1 MKNKMFVI
9 QSLPR
14 CGTHLLRTALDSHPD
29 IDCLGDVF
37 DPNSSGRHGFPKL
50 RPTPAEVITYCSTQ
64 ARLTGFVA
72 HAHAG
77 LAEDETGAGLDE
89 AYRAQPEVRAGP
101 GLWQAIPPATPVITL
116 WRRNLLARHVS
127 QLVAQHSSVWAVRRG
142 DPLPP
147 PPRLKVDCSQML
159 ADFARIRA
167 LMEIARRRF
176 PAALRVSYEQLVEQ
190 ADTSF
195 AKIQEFLGVVPKSL
209 SPRTAKQGRPLA
221 ETIINLDEVEAT
233 LRGTHDARFLEMRA

>member
-101 GLWQAIPPATPVITL
+101 GLWQAIPPERFKKFTSLGALLKFSNIASGSSL
-116 WRRNLLARHVS
+116 IAFNLKGMLE
-127 QLVAQHSSVWAVRRG
+127 AQFSSAV
-142 DPLPP
+142 
-147 PPRLKVDCSQML
+147 VM
-159 ADFARIRA
+159 
-167 LMEIARRRF
+167 
-176 PAALRVSYEQLVEQ
+176 
-190 ADTSF
+190 
-195 AKIQEFLGVVPKSL
+195 
-209 SPRTAKQGRPLA
+209 
-221 ETIINLDEVEAT
+221 TIS
-233 LRGTHDARFLEMRA
+233 